1 MGNDNYLC
9 TLKSGKLRDPVF
21 PKDFKWSAK
30 GIPRSYRCTRV
41 IPSCGNRRGRCSG
54 KWKDNYFCWK
64 LGTKN
69 PGMKFSNS
77 GKISGMRCEQISE
90 PSRKWNDSHH
100 SWGDNYLCLK

>member
-54 KWKDNYFCWK
+54 KWKDNYISWK
-64 LGTKN
+64 QTYLCVPPSSSLSFSWISNGDTK
-69 PGMKFSNS
+69 
-77 GKISGMRCEQISE
+77 GKTCIQWKE
-90 PSRKWNDSHH
+90 SHH